1 MDDEE
6 YYSAMRKQNSPVF
19 HIQKK
24 QKFSEWNSL
33 HGREDAE
40 MLNER
45 ERENETPPENSA
57 EN

>member
-1 MDDEE
+1 MDNVV
-6 YYSAMRKQNSPVF
+6 YYSAMRKQYSPVF
-19 HIQKK
+19 QKPKK
-24 QKFSEWNSL
+24 QKFSEWNSF

-45 ERENETPPENSA
+45 EREKETPPESSA

>member
-6 YYSAMRKQNSPVF
+6 YYSAMRKQYSPDF
-19 HIQKK
+19 QKPKK
-24 QKFSEWNSL
+24 QKFSEWNSF

-45 ERENETPPENSA
+45 EREKETPPESSA

>member
-6 YYSAMRKQNSPVF
+6 YYSAMRRQYSPIF
-19 HIQKK
+19 HKTKK
-24 QKFSEWNSL
+24 QKFSEWNSF

-45 ERENETPPENSA
+45 EREKETPPESSA

>member
-6 YYSAMRKQNSPVF
+6 YYSAMRRQYTPSF
-19 HIQKK
+19 SRLKK

-40 MLNER
+40 MLNEH
-45 ERENETPPENSA
+45 EREKETPPENST